1 MLKNEAM
8 TIRWG
13 TGDSANQVLSVRWQR
28 ENIQRPRKVF
38 HCPLLQPPDP
48 SGSFLD
54 TGGTDTP
61 LPLSLVLLAAR
72 MKIRALPGSR
82 YNVGST
88 MLVPLLLL

>member
-1 MLKNEAM
+1 MFKNEAM
-8 TIRWG
+8 TIKWG
-13 TGDSANQVLSVRWQR
+13 TGDSANRVLSVRWQ
-28 ENIQRPRKVF
+28 RKVF

-54 TGGTDTP
+54 SGDNDTP
-61 LPLSLVLLAAR
+61 FPLSLVLLAAR

-82 YNVGST
+82 YNVGAT